1 MKLKKIK
8 KSLIGSFLA
17 PYAFPIAASI
27 NMNPYLILIIFSV
40 VGPISIMLLKETLNV
55 PMKDEI

>member
-1 MKLKKIK
+1 
-8 KSLIGSFLA
+8 LA